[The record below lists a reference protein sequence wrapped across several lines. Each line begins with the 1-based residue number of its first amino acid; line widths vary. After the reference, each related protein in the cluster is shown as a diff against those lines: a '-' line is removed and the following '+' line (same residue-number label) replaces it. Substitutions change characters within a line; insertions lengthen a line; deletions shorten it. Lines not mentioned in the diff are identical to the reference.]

1 MVPYPCMHKIFSFL
15 REEFL
20 DVMLYDLNSI
30 ITNSSIKENTILS
43 AEEFVLPDPFQLH
56 LNLINNASPTVQ
68 MGKESVRTAHFD
80 QSRLTAQT
88 AS

>member
-1 MVPYPCMHKIFSFL
+1 MHKIFSFL